1 MKDML
6 VGFFFRVG
14 NPICVFGIKCVKIA
28 TSAGEYFRKFCIFAN
43 MNFPNLA
50 VKARGKMKNAFM
62 AKKNNKKGFFSSVGI
77 AYRKVMLFLRNHNV
91 QFVSGLLFL
100 ALAIFLCSS
109 FISFFSV
116 GGNDQTV
123 LEAVAGSA
131 ADAAVDNTSGK
142 GGAVIAEFLINGGFG
157 WASVFLLPILF
168 LVAMRLMRLFTFK
181 LGRWVI
187 YSLFCLVWFSL
198 LFAFAFGNLLDT
210 SYVSP
215 GGAHGEYMKVFFI
228 DNIGVVGLVL
238 LLVVS
243 LLLFMIY
250 VTSNTIDWIRKLFAF
265 KRAEKETE
273 NVGEETGDDASV
285 EFEIE
290 QPAQPVLVTID
301 DNADVEV
308 AVADEELNDI
318 SVADIEDDETG
329 EEIQIDDDVLAAQF
343 DAMSKSLGQPAG
355 SDDAVLSMAVE
366 KADGDEDM
374 GGDMLR
380 PINPKDELSYYKPPT
395 IDLLDEYEQTVQ
407 SIDKEEQAANAN
419 KIVEVLKNFGIEIS
433 SIKATVGPT
442 ITLYEIT
449 PAPGVRISKIRNL
462 EDDIAMSLSALCIR
476 IVAPIPGKGTIGIE
490 VPNAH
495 KQIVPMASLLN
506 SRKYKET
513 DMALPLALGKTI
525 SNEVCMVDMAKMPHL
540 LVAGATGMGKSV
552 GLNAIITSLLFK
564 MHPAYLKFVMV
575 DPKMV
580 ELSLYGVLEK
590 HFLAK
595 LDGEDE
601 PIITDVSKVVRTLKS
616 LCVEMDNRYK
626 LLQMASVRSVKE
638 YNEKFLNKELL
649 PTKGHRFMPYIVVII
664 DEYGDLMM
672 TAGREVEQPIAR
684 IAQKARAVGIH
695 MIIATQRPTTNI
707 ITGTI
712 KANFPARMAFRVIS
726 VIDSRTILD
735 RSGANQLQGR
745 GDMLFLAGNDPVRV
759 QCALVETKE
768 VERVCAHI
776 AKQQGYQTAYILP
789 EPDESVDLG
798 GEGGAMRG
806 EISSDKLDPLFAE
819 AARAVVLAQ
828 HGSTS
833 LIQRKFNVG
842 FNRAGR
848 IMDQLCQTGIVGE
861 QEGSKPRQVLCSD
874 EADLEFRLKSL
885 L

>member
-1 MKDML
+1 MVFNFFVSSRLFHVRACRICAYVFFIDDVMAKKSVKINSKSKKGGL
-6 VGFFFRVG
+6 FSSLKEAFVNFVGFFR
-14 NPICVFGIKCVKIA
+14 NPNTQFVIG
-28 TSAGEYFRKFCIFAN
+28 
-43 MNFPNLA
+43 
-50 VKARGKMKNAFM
+50 
-62 AKKNNKKGFFSSVGI
+62 
-77 AYRKVMLFLRNHNV
+77 MLFAA
-91 QFVSGLLFL
+91 F
-100 ALAIFLCSS
+100 AIFLCSS
-109 FISFFSV
+109 FISFFSS
-116 GGNDQTV
+116 GGDDYTA
-123 LEAVAGSA
+123 LEAISRGAGEDVVAS
-131 ADAAVDNTSGK
+131 NTSGK
-142 GGAVIAEFLINGGFG
+142 GGAVVAYYLINRCFG
-157 WASVFLLPILF
+157 WASLLLLPMVA
-168 LVAMRLMRLFTFK
+168 LVALKLMRIGTFRLWRWLFM
-181 LGRWVI
+181 
-187 YSLFCLVWFSL
+187 LFYAMVWFSL
-198 LFAFAFGNLLDT
+198 LFSFVFGERLGI

-215 GGAHGEYMKVFFI
+215 GGAHGDFLNAYLTGYL
-228 DNIGVVGLVL
+228 GVVGVVL
-238 LLVVS
+238 LL
-243 LLLFMIY
+243 LLAMLLFMVY
-250 VTSNTIDWIRKLFAF
+250 VSRKTIPWLRSLLSYQGGIDA
-265 KRAEKETE
+265 ETE
-273 NVGEETGDDASV
+273 ERRVRNMVVTDDA
-285 EFEIE
+285 
-290 QPAQPVLVTID
+290 ID
-301 DNADVEV
+301 DEPDDEPDDADEYADEEDEGENADVEE
-308 AVADEELNDI
+308 DEEAEGVELEINVGDEVDEESETDI
-318 SVADIEDDETG
+318 PEAVDDEI
-329 EEIQIDDDVLAAQF
+329 EIDDDALAKEF
-343 DAMSKSLGQPAG
+343 DKVSQGIAAG
-355 SDDAVLSMAVE
+355 DGGISMEVKQVCGDD
-366 KADGDEDM
+366 DM

-395 IDLLDEYEQTVQ
+395 IDLLDEYEQSVQ
-407 SIDKEEQAANAN
+407 AIDKNEQSANAN

-449 PAPGVRISKIRNL
+449 PAPGVRIAKIRNL
-462 EDDIAMSLSALCIR
+462 EDDIAISLSALCIR

-490 VPNAH
+490 VPNKH

-525 SNEVCMVDMAKMPHL
+525 SNEVYMVDMAKMPHL

-552 GLNAIITSLLFK
+552 GLNAIITSLLYK

-595 LDGEDE
+595 LEGEDE
-601 PIITDVSKVVRTLKS
+601 PIITDVNKVVRTLKS

-626 LLQMASVRSVKE
+626 LLRMASVRSVKE

-768 VERVCAHI
+768 VERVCSHI

-789 EPDESVDLG
+789 EPDESTELG
-798 GEGGAMRG
+798 GDGGGGMRG
-806 EISSDKLDPLFAE
+806 DISSDKLDPLFVD

>member
-1 MKDML
+1 
-6 VGFFFRVG
+6 
-14 NPICVFGIKCVKIA
+14 
-28 TSAGEYFRKFCIFAN
+28 
-43 MNFPNLA
+43 
-50 VKARGKMKNAFM
+50 M

-77 AYRKVMLFLRNHNV
+77 ICRKVVLFFRNHNV
-91 QFVSGLLFL
+91 QFVAGLFFL
-100 ALAIFLCSS
+100 AMSVFLCSS

-123 LEAVAGSA
+123 LDAVTGSA
-131 ADAAVDNTSGK
+131 ADGNVENVSGK
-142 GGAVIAEFLINGGFG
+142 GGAVVARFLINGCFG
-157 WASVFLLPILF
+157 WAAVFVLPMLF
-168 LVAMRLMRLFTFK
+168 LVAMRLMRLFNFS
-181 LGRWVI
+181 LGKWVA
-187 YSLFCLVWFSL
+187 YSFFCMVWFSL
-198 LFAFAFGNLLDT
+198 LFAFVFGGMFDT
-210 SYVSP
+210 CYVSP
-215 GGAHGEYMKVFFI
+215 GGAHGEFMKLFFV

-243 LLLFMIY
+243 LLLFMIC
-250 VTSNTIDWIRKLFAF
+250 VSRRTIDWFRNLFVL
-265 KRAEKETE
+265 KRSEKDDSVVDESAGIDSGTE
-273 NVGEETGDDASV
+273 
-285 EFEIE
+285 E
-290 QPAQPVLVTID
+290 QGGVRPVVVTIND
-301 DNADVEV
+301 EAGVEV
-308 AVADEELNDI
+308 SIAGDEGM
-318 SVADIEDDETG
+318 ADDENG
-329 EEIQIDDDVLAAQF
+329 ELVLEKLGGEAGNMDSPADDDMLAERF
-343 DAMSKSLGQPAG
+343 DVMSQSLGQAV
-355 SDDAVLSMAVE
+355 STEDALLSMEVE
-366 KADGDEDM
+366 KAGGDDDM
-374 GGDMLR
+374 GGKMLR

-395 IDLLDEYEQTVQ
+395 IDLLDEYEQAVQ
-407 SIDKEEQAANAN
+407 SIDKDEQAANAN

-449 PAPGVRISKIRNL
+449 PAPGIRISKIRNL

-525 SNEVCMVDMAKMPHL
+525 SNEVYMVDMAKMPHL

-601 PIITDVSKVVRTLKS
+601 PIITDVNKVVRTLKS
-616 LCVEMDNRYK
+616 LCVEMDNRYR

-649 PTKGHRFMPYIVVII
+649 PTKGHRFMPYIVVVI

-776 AKQQGYQTAYILP
+776 ARQQGYQTAYILP
-789 EPDESVDLG
+789 EPDEAMDLG
-798 GEGGAMRG
+798 GEGGAPRG

-819 AARAVVLAQ
+819 AARTVVLAQ

>member
-1 MKDML
+1 
-6 VGFFFRVG
+6 
-14 NPICVFGIKCVKIA
+14 
-28 TSAGEYFRKFCIFAN
+28 
-43 MNFPNLA
+43 
-50 VKARGKMKNAFM
+50 M
-62 AKKNNKKGFFSSVGI
+62 AKKNNKKSFFFVLREN
-77 AYRKVMLFLRNHNV
+77 YRKAVVFLKNHNV
-91 QFVSGLLFL
+91 QFVIGILF
-100 ALAIFLCSS
+100 AAVAIFLCSS
-109 FISFFSV
+109 FISFFLT
-116 GGNDQTV
+116 GGNDQSAMEASASLTN
-123 LEAVAGSA
+123 EAVG
-131 ADAAVDNTSGK
+131 NTSGRS
-142 GGAVIAEFLINGGFG
+142 GAVVAEFLINRCFG
-157 WASVFLLPILF
+157 WASLLLLPLLA
-168 LVAMRLMRLFTFK
+168 LVALRLMRLFEFK
-181 LGRWVI
+181 LGRWTVYAFFSI
-187 YSLFCLVWFSL
+187 IWFSL
-198 LFAFAFGNLLDT
+198 LFSSLFGDVLAA

-215 GGAHGEYMKVFFI
+215 GGFHGDFLKMVLLDSVGI
-228 DNIGVVGLVL
+228 VGLVL
-238 LLVVS
+238 VLAVS
-243 LLLFMIY
+243 LLFFMIY
-250 VTSNTIDWIRKLFAF
+250 VSRNTISWLKKTLTFGSTSEEEAVRREQNAQINEEIDEENGDVDDE
-265 KRAEKETE
+265 EKPVELELDNGVVIEIPE
-273 NVGEETGDDASV
+273 NSV
-285 EFEIE
+285 ED
-290 QPAQPVLVTID
+290 D
-301 DNADVEV
+301 DNVIVVEEEPL
-308 AVADEELNDI
+308 VADEETVL
-318 SVADIEDDETG
+318 
-329 EEIQIDDDVLAAQF
+329 DDDDTAALF
-343 DAMSKSLGQPAG
+343 DQVSKNATSGA
-355 SDDAVLSMAVE
+355 DATEAADAVEAMEVE
-366 KADGDEDM
+366 EAAGDEDM
-374 GGDMLR
+374 GGKMFR

-395 IDLLDEYEQTVQ
+395 IDLLDEYEQTVH

-449 PAPGVRISKIRNL
+449 PAPGIRISKIRNL

-476 IVAPIPGKGTIGIE
+476 IVAPIPGKGAIGVE

-525 SNEVCMVDMAKMPHL
+525 SNEVYMVDMAKMPHL

-552 GLNAIITSLLFK
+552 GLNAIITSLLYK

-580 ELSLYGVLEK
+580 ELSLYSVLEK

-595 LDGEDE
+595 LEDE
-601 PIITDVSKVVRTLKS
+601 KEPVITDVSRVVRTLKS

-649 PTKGHRFMPYIVVII
+649 PTKGHRFMPYIVVVI

-672 TAGREVEQPIAR
+672 TAGREVELPIAR

-712 KANFPARMAFRVIS
+712 KANFPARMAFRVMS

-768 VERVCAHI
+768 VERICAHI

-789 EPDESVDLG
+789 EPDESVDMS
-798 GEGGAMRG
+798 GEGGGMHG
-806 EISSDKLDPLFAE
+806 DISSDRLDPLFAE
-819 AARAVVLAQ
+819 AARTVVLAQ
-828 HGSTS
+828 QGSTS

-861 QEGSKPRQVLCSD
+861 QVGSKPRQVLCSD

>member
-1 MKDML
+1 
-6 VGFFFRVG
+6 
-14 NPICVFGIKCVKIA
+14 
-28 TSAGEYFRKFCIFAN
+28 
-43 MNFPNLA
+43 
-50 VKARGKMKNAFM
+50 M
-62 AKKNNKKGFFSSVGI
+62 AKKKKNSNSKESQSVFSKIRNLCAVFKGYCLD
-77 AYRKVMLFLRNHNV
+77 YRV
-91 QFVSGLLFL
+91 QFVIGIIVALFS
-100 ALAIFLCSS
+100 IFLCTS
-109 FISFFSV
+109 FVSFFSN

-123 LEAVAGSA
+123 VEAVSESGAGVAVTA
-131 ADAAVDNTSGK
+131 ANSSGK
-142 GGAVIAEFLINGGFG
+142 GGAMLAEYLVNGCFG
-157 WASVFLLPILF
+157 WASVLLFPL
-168 LVAMRLMRLFTFK
+168 LVVVAVTLMRIAKIRL
-181 LGRWVI
+181 LRWSVLTAI
-187 YSLFCLVWFSL
+187 AIVWLSL
-198 LFAFAFGNLLDT
+198 LFSFVFGAGGDTAF
-210 SYVSP
+210 VSP
-215 GGAHGEYMKVFFI
+215 GGAHGNFLLGVIKEFVGPV
-228 DNIGVVGLVL
+228 GVVLVL
-238 LLVVS
+238 VLV
-243 LLLFMIY
+243 LFFFMLF
-250 VTSNTIDWIRKLFAF
+250 VT
-265 KRAEKETE
+265 KETIPWLQKKLTIKRGEGSGE
-273 NVGEETGDDASV
+273 NESERVDDAGDGLP
-285 EFEIE
+285 EIKE
-290 QPAQPVLVTID
+290 DEPEEYD
-301 DNADVEV
+301 
-308 AVADEELNDI
+308 DEEEND
-318 SVADIEDDETG
+318 DDDET
-329 EEIQIDDDVLAAQF
+329 DDDDDDFDEDEDDDEDTEADDECVDDDELARRF
-343 DAMSKSLGQPAG
+343 DEMNREIIGDAEEGAG
-355 SDDAVLSMAVE
+355 LQMEVE
-366 KADGDEDM
+366 KAEGDEDM
-374 GGDMLR
+374 GGKMVR
-380 PINPKDELSYYKPPT
+380 SINPKDELSFYKSPT
-395 IDLLDEYEQTVQ
+395 LDLLDEYEQTAQ
-407 SIDKEEQAANAN
+407 SIDRDEQAANAN
-419 KIVEVLKNFGIEIS
+419 KIVEVLKNFGIDIS

-490 VPNAH
+490 VPNAK
-495 KQIVPMASLLN
+495 KQIVPMMSLLN

-513 DMALPLALGKTI
+513 DMELPLALGKTI
-525 SNEVCMVDMAKMPHL
+525 SNEVYMVDMAKMPHL

-595 LDGEDE
+595 LEGENE
-601 PIITDVSKVVRTLKS
+601 PIITDVNRVVRTLKS

-626 LLQMASVRSVKE
+626 LLQLAAVRSVKE
-638 YNEKFLNKELL
+638 YNKKFLDKELL
-649 PTKGHRFMPYIVVII
+649 PTKGHRFMPYIVVVI

-726 VIDSRTILD
+726 AIDSRTILD

-768 VERVCAHI
+768 VERVCAYI
-776 AKQQGYQTAYILP
+776 AKQQGYTHAYILP
-789 EPDESVDLG
+789 EPDDAVDVTIDG
-798 GEGGAMRG
+798 GGARG

-861 QEGSKPRQVLCSD
+861 QEGSKPRQVLCAD
-874 EADLEFRLKSL
+874 ESDLEFRLKAL

>member
-1 MKDML
+1 MSKKTNQKNKT
-6 VGFFFRVG
+6 GFFTSVAGWVRRAADFFR
-14 NPICVFGIKCVKIA
+14 NP
-28 TSAGEYFRKFCIFAN
+28 
-43 MNFPNLA
+43 
-50 VKARGKMKNAFM
+50 
-62 AKKNNKKGFFSSVGI
+62 
-77 AYRKVMLFLRNHNV
+77 NV
-91 QFVSGLLFL
+91 QFVIGLLCAAF
-100 ALAIFLCSS
+100 AIFLCSS
-109 FISFFSV
+109 FVSFFST
-116 GGNDQTV
+116 GGSDQTV
-123 LEAVAGSA
+123 LEATAPVAG
-131 ADAAVDNTSGK
+131 DAVSVGAGGTATEEKVGNTSGLS
-142 GGAVIAEFLINGGFG
+142 GAVVANYLINGCFG
-157 WASVFLLPILF
+157 WASVLMLPLLVIYA
-168 LVAMRLMRLFTFK
+168 VRLMRMYRVKVLKWTYYTLFSMAW
-181 LGRWVI
+181 L
-187 YSLFCLVWFSL
+187 SL
-198 LFAFAFGNLLDT
+198 LFALIFGDGLGN
-210 SYVSP
+210 SFVSP
-215 GGAHGEYMKVFFI
+215 GGANGNFLRDFLDKS
-228 DNIGVVGLVL
+228 VGIVGTVL
-238 LLVVS
+238 LLLVS
-243 LLLFMIY
+243 LLVFMIT
-250 VTSNTIDWIRKLFAF
+250 VSRNTVVWLRNSLRFGAPDEEENARRKQNEAIN
-265 KRAEKETE
+265 EDDT
-273 NVGEETGDDASV
+273 EETVVEDEEPEELEDEVVPSVNEVDFELVSGDYEVSDEDETAGLVEVDIDDEEENFIGGEDVPFLADDVVAPAADDA
-285 EFEIE
+285 E
-290 QPAQPVLVTID
+290 
-301 DNADVEV
+301 
-308 AVADEELNDI
+308 
-318 SVADIEDDETG
+318 
-329 EEIQIDDDVLAAQF
+329 LAAKF
-343 DAMSKSLGQPAG
+343 DAMSKNIG
-355 SDDAVLSMAVE
+355 AVSTGDGALSMEVE
-366 KADGDEDM
+366 QAGGDEDM

-395 IDLLDEYEQTVQ
+395 LDLLDEYEQAAH
-407 SIDKEEQAANAN
+407 SIDKDEQAANAN
-419 KIVEVLKNFGIEIS
+419 KIVEVLKNFGIDIS

-525 SNEVCMVDMAKMPHL
+525 SNEVYMVDMAKMPHL

-552 GLNAIITSLLFK
+552 GLNAIITSLLYK

-595 LDGEDE
+595 LEGEDE
-601 PIITDVSKVVRTLKS
+601 PIITDVHKVVRTLKS

-626 LLQMASVRSVKE
+626 LLQLASVRSVKE

-776 AKQQGYQTAYILP
+776 AKQQGYQRAYILP
-789 EPDESVDLG
+789 EPDEG
-798 GEGGAMRG
+798 GDYSAEGTSRG
-806 EISSDKLDPLFAE
+806 DISSDKLDPLFAD
-819 AARAVVLAQ
+819 AARLVVQAQ
-828 HGSTS
+828 SGSTS
-833 LIQRKFNVG
+833 LIQRTLEIG

-848 IMDQLCQTGIVGE
+848 IMDQLCKTGIVGE
-861 QEGSKPRQVLCSD
+861 QVGSKPRQVLCAD

>member
-1 MKDML
+1 
-6 VGFFFRVG
+6 
-14 NPICVFGIKCVKIA
+14 
-28 TSAGEYFRKFCIFAN
+28 
-43 MNFPNLA
+43 
-50 VKARGKMKNAFM
+50 M
-62 AKKNNKKGFFSSVGI
+62 AKTEKKSKRKKGAPSKIKTFIQSVRAFF
-77 AYRKVMLFLRNHNV
+77 ADRRV
-91 QFVSGLLFL
+91 QFVFG
-100 ALAIFLCSS
+100 ALIVAFAVFFCFSYV
-109 FISFFSV
+109 SFFSA
-116 GGNDQTV
+116 GGSDHDI
-123 LEAVAGSA
+123 LETYVAEGRDAKA
-131 ADAAVDNTSGK
+131 ANSGGI
-142 GGAVIAEFLINGGFG
+142 GGAVIAEYLVNECFG
-157 WASVFLLPILF
+157 WASILLFPL
-168 LVAMRLMRLFTFK
+168 LVVWAIRLMNLYEIRLMRWTLM
-181 LGRWVI
+181 LLVPM
-187 YSLFCLVWFSL
+187 VWFSI
-198 LFAFAFGNLLDT
+198 FFSFVIGEGFDSWYA
-210 SYVSP
+210 SP
-215 GGAHGEYMKVFFI
+215 GGAHGNLITGFI
-228 DNIGVVGLVL
+228 GQMVGNVGVII
-238 LLVVS
+238 LLVVM
-243 LLLFMIY
+243 LLFYMIY
-250 VTSNTIDWIRKLFAF
+250 VTKNTIPWLQDKLTITLP
-265 KRAEKETE
+265 KK
-273 NVGEETGDDASV
+273 NDA
-285 EFEIE
+285 
-290 QPAQPVLVTID
+290 D
-301 DNADVEV
+301 K
-308 AVADEELNDI
+308 ADEEED
-318 SVADIEDDETG
+318 VDDEEEDVDDEEEEDEDEADDEDDIDEDYDD
-329 EEIQIDDDVLAAQF
+329 EEGDEEEQDDEENEILIEIDGTDEEDDDDDEVARRF
-343 DAMSKSLGQPAG
+343 DEMSKKTTEPVDAG
-355 SDDAVLSMAVE
+355 DEELEMEVE
-366 KADGDEDM
+366 KAEGDEDT

-395 IDLLDEYEQTVQ
+395 IDLLDEYEQAAH
-407 SIDKEEQAANAN
+407 SIDRNEQAANAN
-419 KIVEVLKNFGIEIS
+419 KIVEVLKNFGIDIS

-525 SNEVCMVDMAKMPHL
+525 SNEVYMVDMAKMPHL

-552 GLNAIITSLLFK
+552 GLNAIITSLLYK

-595 LDGEDE
+595 LEGEDE
-601 PIITDVSKVVRTLKS
+601 PIITDVNKVVRTLKS

-649 PTKGHRFMPYIVVII
+649 PTRGHRFMPYIVVVI

-726 VIDSRTILD
+726 AIDSRTILD

-776 AKQQGYQTAYILP
+776 AKQQGYQQAYILP
-789 EPDESVDLG
+789 EPDEAADFG
-798 GEGGAMRG
+798 GEGSGMRG
-806 EISSDKLDPLFAE
+806 EITSDKLDPLFAE

-861 QEGSKPRQVLCSD
+861 QEGSKPRQVLCTD

>member
-1 MKDML
+1 
-6 VGFFFRVG
+6 
-14 NPICVFGIKCVKIA
+14 
-28 TSAGEYFRKFCIFAN
+28 
-43 MNFPNLA
+43 
-50 VKARGKMKNAFM
+50 M
-62 AKKNNKKGFFSSVGI
+62 AKKKHRKERFLKLKMLVRRVKGFVVNPS
-77 AYRKVMLFLRNHNV
+77 V
-91 QFVSGLLFL
+91 QFVAGLLCVAFV
-100 ALAIFLCSS
+100 IFLTSS
-109 FISFFSV
+109 FLSFFSA
-116 GGNDQTV
+116 GADDQSV
-123 LEAVAGSA
+123 VEAVASG
-131 ADAAVDNTSGK
+131 DAAGNTSGK
-142 GGAVIAEFLINGGFG
+142 GGAVIADYFINRCFG
-157 WASVFLLPILF
+157 WASILILPLLLLF
-168 LVAMRLMRLFTFK
+168 SFRLMNLRKVRLTHWTIVTLFFVVWCSV
-181 LGRWVI
+181 LFD
-187 YSLFCLVWFSL
+187 SLFGAR
-198 LFAFAFGNLLDT
+198 FADSFM
-210 SYVSP
+210 SP
-215 GGAHGEYMKVFFI
+215 GGRNGELIKDFLYDML
-228 DNIGVVGLVL
+228 GVVGVAIVL
-238 LLVVS
+238 LFS

-250 VTSNTIDWIRKLFAF
+250 LSRNTITWLQSMLGFVSKKSVPDGEYAGVDDDEEEYAPVAEVVLADD
-265 KRAEKETE
+265 EKEE
-273 NVGEETGDDASV
+273 C
-285 EFEIE
+285 
-290 QPAQPVLVTID
+290 
-301 DNADVEV
+301 
-308 AVADEELNDI
+308 
-318 SVADIEDDETG
+318 EDDETDTEPEMEIDIDAADD
-329 EEIQIDDDVLAAQF
+329 EEDEECEDDAAVVVVEDVPVTENEVDADMELAEQF
-343 DAMSKSLGQPAG
+343 DRISHGLGDEDETAAETVPAG
-355 SDDAVLSMAVE
+355 EDGIQMEVE
-366 KADGDEDM
+366 AADGDDDM
-374 GGDMLR
+374 GGKMLR

-395 IDLLDEYEQTVQ
+395 LDLLDEYEQGVH
-407 SIDKEEQAANAN
+407 SIDREEQAENAN
-419 KIVEVLKNFGIEIS
+419 NIVKALKNFGIEIS

-490 VPNAH
+490 VPNTH
-495 KQIVPMASLLN
+495 KQIVPMVSLLN

-525 SNEVCMVDMAKMPHL
+525 SNEVYMVDMAKMPHL

-552 GLNAIITSLLFK
+552 GLNAIITSLLYK

-580 ELSLYGVLEK
+580 ELSLYSVLEK

-595 LDGEDE
+595 LEGEDE
-601 PIITDVSKVVRTLKS
+601 PIITDVNKVVRTLKS

-638 YNEKFLNKELL
+638 YNEKYLNKELL

-726 VIDSRTILD
+726 TIDSRTILD

-776 AKQQGYQTAYILP
+776 AKQQGYQSAYILP
-789 EPDESVDLG
+789 EPDEVADFGDG
-798 GEGGAMRG
+798 GGGGSARG
-806 EISSDKLDPLFAE
+806 DISPDKLDPLFAD
-819 AARAVVLAQ
+819 AARVVVLAQ

-833 LIQRKFNVG
+833 LIQRKLEIG

-848 IMDQLCQTGIVGE
+848 IMDQLCRMGIVGE
-861 QEGSKPRQVLCSD
+861 QEGSKPRQVLCAD
-874 EADLEFRLKSL
+874 ESDLEFRLKSMM
-885 L
+885 

>member
-1 MKDML
+1 
-6 VGFFFRVG
+6 
-14 NPICVFGIKCVKIA
+14 
-28 TSAGEYFRKFCIFAN
+28 
-43 MNFPNLA
+43 
-50 VKARGKMKNAFM
+50 M
-62 AKKNNKKGFFSSVGI
+62 AKKSNKKGFFSTLGE
-77 AYRKVMLFLRNHNV
+77 YRQRVAGFFRDHNA
-91 QFVSGLLFL
+91 QFVFGLFFI
-100 ALAIFLCSS
+100 AVAIYLCSS
-109 FISFFSV
+109 FVSFFST
-116 GGNDQTV
+116 GGSDQTV
-123 LEAVAGSA
+123 LEGVVEVGES
-131 ADAAVDNTSGK
+131 VGNTSGRS
-142 GGAVIAEFLINGGFG
+142 GAAVAEFLMNGCFG
-157 WASVFLLPILF
+157 WASLLLLPLLF
-168 LVAMRLMRLFTFK
+168 LVGLRLMRLFEFR
-181 LGRWVI
+181 LGRWTVYAFFSMI
-187 YSLFCLVWFSL
+187 WLSL
-198 LFAFAFGNLLDT
+198 LFSSLLGDALAE

-215 GGAHGEYMKVFFI
+215 GGQHGDFLKAVLL
-228 DNIGVVGLVL
+228 DSVGVVGLVL
-238 LLVVS
+238 ILALS

-250 VTSNTIDWIRKLFAF
+250 VSRNTILWLKELLTPGAPTEEEALRRKSNA
-265 KRAEKETE
+265 AVYEGGVEE
-273 NVGEETGDDASV
+273 NVSESCEVATESGITVEIAENEVDGDDDYD
-285 EFEIE
+285 EFAE
-290 QPAQPVLVTID
+290 
-301 DNADVEV
+301 
-308 AVADEELNDI
+308 DEEPETVEIDI
-318 SVADIEDDETG
+318 DEVEADGTEKVPAADADDL
-329 EEIQIDDDVLAAQF
+329 LAAQF
-343 DAMSKSLGQPAG
+343 DKVAQSIGQNAETV
-355 SDDAVLSMAVE
+355 DAVETMEVEEAV
-366 KADGDEDM
+366 GDEDM
-374 GGDMLR
+374 GGKMLR

-395 IDLLDEYEQTVQ
+395 IDLLDEYEQGVH

-449 PAPGVRISKIRNL
+449 PAPGIRISKIRNL

-476 IVAPIPGKGTIGIE
+476 IVAPIPGKGAIGVE
-490 VPNAH
+490 VPNTH

-525 SNEVCMVDMAKMPHL
+525 SNEVYMVDMAKMPHL

-552 GLNAIITSLLFK
+552 GLNAIITSLLYK

-580 ELSLYGVLEK
+580 ELSLYSVLEK

-595 LDGEDE
+595 LEDE
-601 PIITDVSKVVRTLKS
+601 KEPVITDVSRVVRTLKS

-638 YNEKFLNKELL
+638 YNDKYLNKELL
-649 PTKGHRFMPYIVVII
+649 PTKGHRFMPYIVVVI

-672 TAGREVEQPIAR
+672 TAGREVELPIAR

-712 KANFPARMAFRVIS
+712 KANFPARMAFRVMS

-789 EPDESVDLG
+789 EPDETTDMSGD
-798 GEGGAMRG
+798 GGAVRG
-806 EISSDKLDPLFAE
+806 DISSDKLDPLFAE

-861 QEGSKPRQVLCSD
+861 QEGSKPRQVLCAD

>member
-1 MKDML
+1 
-6 VGFFFRVG
+6 
-14 NPICVFGIKCVKIA
+14 
-28 TSAGEYFRKFCIFAN
+28 
-43 MNFPNLA
+43 
-50 VKARGKMKNAFM
+50 M
-62 AKKNNKKGFFSSVGI
+62 AKKNNKKGVFSSVRDW
-77 AYRKVMLFLRNHNV
+77 YRKAVLFFRNHNV
-91 QFVSGLLFL
+91 QFVLGLIF
-100 ALAIFLCSS
+100 AAFAIFLCSS
-109 FISFFSV
+109 FISFFST
-116 GGNDQTV
+116 GGADQSA
-123 LEAVAGSA
+123 LEVIAGSEI
-131 ADAAVDNTSGK
+131 DKPVSNTSGK
-142 GGAVIAEFLINGGFG
+142 GGAVVARFLINDCFG
-157 WASVFLLPILF
+157 WASLLF
-168 LVAMRLMRLFTFK
+168 LPLLSLVAIRLMRLFSFR
-181 LGRWVI
+181 LGRWVV
-187 YSLFCLVWFSL
+187 YLFFCIVWFSL
-198 LFAFAFGNLLDT
+198 LFALLFGDILEE

-215 GGAHGEYMKVFFI
+215 GGAHGEYMKALFVEH
-228 DNIGVVGLVL
+228 IGIVGLVL

-243 LLLFMIY
+243 LILFMIY
-250 VTSNTIDWIRKLFAF
+250 ISRDTITWMRNLFALNALR
-265 KRAEKETE
+265 KEKKTETAEDAVVEIADGYESAEDEPATPLP
-273 NVGEETGDDASV
+273 VVVTVGDDT
-285 EFEIE
+285 E
-290 QPAQPVLVTID
+290 L
-301 DNADVEV
+301 EV
-308 AVADEELNDI
+308 AVCDNDDKD
-318 SVADIEDDETG
+318 SYEASG
-329 EEIQIDDDVLAAQF
+329 NDDDLAMQF
-343 DAMSKSLGQPAG
+343 DAMARSIGQAAN
-355 SDDAVLSMAVE
+355 SEDALLAMEVE
-366 KADGDEDM
+366 QAEGDEDM
-374 GGDMLR
+374 GGKMFR

-395 IDLLDEYEQTVQ
+395 IDLLDEYEQSVQ
-407 SIDKEEQAANAN
+407 SIDKDEQAANAN

-449 PAPGVRISKIRNL
+449 PAPGVRIAKIRNL
-462 EDDIAMSLSALCIR
+462 EDDIAMSLAALCIR
-476 IVAPIPGKGTIGIE
+476 IVAPIPGKGTIGVE

-513 DMALPLALGKTI
+513 DMELPLALGKTI
-525 SNEVCMVDMAKMPHL
+525 SNEVYMVDMAKMPHL

-595 LDGEDE
+595 LDGENE
-601 PIITDVSKVVRTLKS
+601 PIITDVNKVVRTLKS

-638 YNEKFLNKELL
+638 YNAKFLNKELL

-776 AKQQGYQTAYILP
+776 AKQQGYQNAYILP
-789 EPDESVDLG
+789 EPDEAVDLG
-798 GEGGAMRG
+798 GESGAVRG
-806 EISSDKLDPLFAE
+806 EITSDKLDPLFAE
-819 AARAVVLAQ
+819 AARTVVLAQ

-848 IMDQLCQTGIVGE
+848 IMDQLCHTGIVGE
-861 QEGSKPRQVLCSD
+861 QEGSKPRQVLCAD

>member
-1 MKDML
+1 
-6 VGFFFRVG
+6 
-14 NPICVFGIKCVKIA
+14 
-28 TSAGEYFRKFCIFAN
+28 
-43 MNFPNLA
+43 
-50 VKARGKMKNAFM
+50 M
-62 AKKNNKKGFFSSVGI
+62 AKKKENKGFF
-77 AYRKVMLFLRNHNV
+77 YKMKLMKVRVKYFLSHQTVRFALGAV
-91 QFVSGLLFL
+91 CL
-100 ALAIFLCSS
+100 AFTIFLGFSL
-109 FISFFSV
+109 ISFLWS
-116 GGNDQTV
+116 GGGDQTIV
-123 LEAVAGSA
+123 ESVATGETA
-131 ADAAVDNTSGK
+131 GNASGK
-142 GGAVIAEFLINGGFG
+142 GGAVVADYLVNGCFG
-157 WASVFLLPILF
+157 WASLIALPFLALLSCSLMDLRFVQGVRKVRWGVITLFLLVWCSVLF
-168 LVAMRLMRLFTFK
+168 DFL
-181 LGRWVI
+181 
-187 YSLFCLVWFSL
+187 
-198 LFAFAFGNLLDT
+198 FGNSFQDSFML
-210 SYVSP
+210 P
-215 GGAHGEYMKVFFI
+215 GGRNGEVMKDFVC
-228 DNIGVVGLVL
+228 DMLGVVGLVL
-238 LLVVS
+238 VLLLS
-243 LLLFMIY
+243 ALLFMIY
-250 VTSNTIDWIRKLFAF
+250 VSRKTVPFLLGLFNF
-265 KRAEKETE
+265 SRKNSAESVDEEEDEETDE
-273 NVGEETGDDASV
+273 GEEEDEEGKEDNDGGSDEGNAL
-285 EFEIE
+285 EIE
-290 QPAQPVLVTID
+290 VVTTP
-301 DNADVEV
+301 EP
-308 AVADEELNDI
+308 
-318 SVADIEDDETG
+318 IEDDVVVVETDDDEVDEDLELARRFDAMGGAVAPEEHSHGETVETG
-329 EEIQIDDDVLAAQF
+329 EEGLE
-343 DAMSKSLGQPAG
+343 ME
-355 SDDAVLSMAVE
+355 VE
-366 KADGDEDM
+366 AADGDDDM
-374 GGDMLR
+374 GGKMLR

-395 IDLLDEYEQTVQ
+395 LDLLDEYEQGVH
-407 SIDKEEQAANAN
+407 SIDKDEQAENAN
-419 KIVEVLKNFGIEIS
+419 RIVQALRNFGIEIS

-495 KQIVPMASLLN
+495 KQIVPMMSLLN

-525 SNEVCMVDMAKMPHL
+525 SNEVYMVDMAKMPHL

-552 GLNAIITSLLFK
+552 GLNAIITSLLYK

-580 ELSLYGVLEK
+580 ELSLYSVLEK

-595 LDGEDE
+595 LEGEDE
-601 PIITDVSKVVRTLKS
+601 PIITDVNKVVRTLKS

-626 LLQMASVRSVKE
+626 LLQLASVRSVKE
-638 YNEKFLNKELL
+638 YNEKYLNKELL

-726 VIDSRTILD
+726 TIDSRTILD

-776 AKQQGYQTAYILP
+776 AKQQGYQSAYILP
-789 EPDESVDLG
+789 EPDEVVDYGDG
-798 GEGGAMRG
+798 GGGGSARG
-806 EISSDKLDPLFAE
+806 DISPDKLDPLFAD
-819 AARAVVLAQ
+819 AARVVVLAQ

-833 LIQRKFNVG
+833 LIQRKLEIG

-848 IMDQLCQTGIVGE
+848 IMDQLCRMGIVGE
-861 QEGSKPRQVLCSD
+861 QEGSKPRQVLCAD
-874 EADLEFRLKSL
+874 EADLEFRLKSML
-885 L
+885 

>member
-1 MKDML
+1 MAKDKERDKEKGKL
-6 VGFFFRVG
+6 
-14 NPICVFGIKCVKIA
+14 GIW
-28 TSAGEYFRKFCIFAN
+28 
-43 MNFPNLA
+43 
-50 VKARGKMKNAFM
+50 GKMKAFVQRT
-62 AKKNNKKGFFSSVGI
+62 KIFFE
-77 AYRKVMLFLRNHNV
+77 NQNV
-91 QFVSGLLFL
+91 QFVLGMICIAFAIYL
-100 ALAIFLCSS
+100 ASS
-109 FISFFSV
+109 FLSFFST
-116 GGNDQTV
+116 GGSDQSV
-123 LEAVAGSA
+123 VEEVAA
-131 ADAAVDNTSGK
+131 AAGDAAGNTSGK
-142 GGAVIAEFLINGGFG
+142 GGAVVAHYFINRCFG
-157 WASVFLLPILF
+157 WASVLLLPL
-168 LVAMRLMRLFTFK
+168 LVVVSLYLMGKRK
-181 LGRWVI
+181 LRVGRWVVMTVF
-187 YSLFCLVWFSL
+187 LLVWCSIF
-198 LFAFAFGNLLDT
+198 FDFAFGNVMAD
-210 SYVSP
+210 SFMSP
-215 GGAHGEYMKVFFI
+215 GGRNGEVMKGFLYDVL
-228 DNIGVVGLVL
+228 GVVGLVL
-238 LLVVS
+238 LLLLS
-243 LLLFMIY
+243 MLLFVVWLAPKVIG
-250 VTSNTIDWIRKLFAF
+250 RLQELFGFIPKDEEEELKDAEDAQDEVDVVPAEDEVLVDEPGEN
-265 KRAEKETE
+265 RAEE
-273 NVGEETGDDASV
+273 
-285 EFEIE
+285 
-290 QPAQPVLVTID
+290 
-301 DNADVEV
+301 AD
-308 AVADEELNDI
+308 
-318 SVADIEDDETG
+318 
-329 EEIQIDDDVLAAQF
+329 DDDVTVVIEDLPISEDEEVQEESEDADLELAKRF
-343 DAMSKSLGQPAG
+343 DEIAGGQTT
-355 SDDAVLSMAVE
+355 
-366 KADGDEDM
+366 DGDGEVVDDELEMEVEEAEGDDDM
-374 GGDMLR
+374 GGKMLR

-395 IDLLDEYEQTVQ
+395 LDLLDEYEQGVH
-407 SIDKEEQAANAN
+407 SIDKDEQAENAN
-419 KIVEVLKNFGIEIS
+419 NIVKALRNFGIEIS

-490 VPNAH
+490 VPNTH
-495 KQIVPMASLLN
+495 KQIVPMVSLLN

-525 SNEVCMVDMAKMPHL
+525 SNEVYMVDMAKMPHL

-552 GLNAIITSLLFK
+552 GLNAIITSLLYK

-580 ELSLYGVLEK
+580 ELSLYSVLEK

-595 LDGEDE
+595 LEGEDE
-601 PIITDVSKVVRTLKS
+601 PIITDVNKVVRTLKS

-638 YNEKFLNKELL
+638 YNEKYLNKELL

-726 VIDSRTILD
+726 TIDSRTILD

-776 AKQQGYQTAYILP
+776 AKQQGYPSPYILP
-789 EPDESVDLG
+789 EPDEAADFGDG
-798 GEGGAMRG
+798 GGGGAARG
-806 EISSDKLDPLFAE
+806 DISPDKLDPLFAD
-819 AARAVVLAQ
+819 AARVVVLAQ

-833 LIQRKFNVG
+833 LIQRKLEIG

-848 IMDQLCQTGIVGE
+848 IMDQLCRMGIVGE
-861 QEGSKPRQVLCSD
+861 QEGSKPRQVLCAD
-874 EADLEFRLKSL
+874 EADLEFRLKSMM
-885 L
+885 

>member
-1 MKDML
+1 
-6 VGFFFRVG
+6 
-14 NPICVFGIKCVKIA
+14 
-28 TSAGEYFRKFCIFAN
+28 
-43 MNFPNLA
+43 
-50 VKARGKMKNAFM
+50 M
-62 AKKNNKKGFFSSVGI
+62 AKKNNKKGPFSSIVDACRRCIIFFRG
-77 AYRKVMLFLRNHNV
+77 HNV
-91 QFVSGLLFL
+91 QFVIGLIF
-100 ALAIFLCSS
+100 AAFAIYLLSS
-109 FISFFSV
+109 FISFFTT
-116 GGNDQTV
+116 GGADQSV

-131 ADAAVDNTSGK
+131 ADGSVDNTSGK
-142 GGAVIAEFLINGGFG
+142 GGAVVAEFLINDCFG
-157 WASVFLLPILF
+157 WASLFMLPMVA
-168 LVAMRLMRLFTFK
+168 LVAMRLMRLFSLK
-181 LGRWVI
+181 LGRWLV
-187 YSLFCLVWFSL
+187 YSFFCMVWSSL
-198 LFAFAFGNLLDT
+198 LFAFVFGDILDT
-210 SYVSP
+210 SFVSP
-215 GGAHGEYMKVFFI
+215 GGAHGDFLKIFLI
-228 DNIGVVGLVL
+228 DNIGIVGLIL

-250 VTSNTIDWIRKLFAF
+250 VSRNTIEWLRGIMTFSRSRKSDAD
-265 KRAEKETE
+265 ADAADDVVAGQSEEE
-273 NVGEETGDDASV
+273 NVAV
-285 EFEIE
+285 
-290 QPAQPVLVTID
+290 PQPVVVTIGGD
-301 DNADVEV
+301 EAPVE
-308 AVADEELNDI
+308 I
-318 SVADIEDDETG
+318 SVADDEPLDEGESVAVDFDEDDYSEINN
-329 EEIQIDDDVLAAQF
+329 EEPIDDDALAQQF
-343 DAMSKSLGQPAG
+343 DKMAATIAHSADV
-355 SDDAVLSMAVE
+355 DDPVLSMEVE
-366 KADGDEDM
+366 QVEGDDDM
-374 GGDMLR
+374 GGKMLR

-407 SIDKEEQAANAN
+407 SIDKDEQAANAN

-525 SNEVCMVDMAKMPHL
+525 SNEVYMVDMAKMPHL

-552 GLNAIITSLLFK
+552 GLNAIITSLLYK

-789 EPDESVDLG
+789 EPDESVDMS
-798 GEGGAMRG
+798 GEGGAPRG

-819 AARAVVLAQ
+819 AARTVVLAQ

>member
-1 MKDML
+1 
-6 VGFFFRVG
+6 
-14 NPICVFGIKCVKIA
+14 
-28 TSAGEYFRKFCIFAN
+28 
-43 MNFPNLA
+43 
-50 VKARGKMKNAFM
+50 M
-62 AKKNNKKGFFSSVGI
+62 AKNVKNKNNTVKNERFVGLKNFWAKIGRFMSDSRVQFAFGALLLAFAVFFCFSYVSFFSSGGDDQNLLETLASDSAARASNSTGVGGAI
-77 AYRKVMLFLRNHNV
+77 LAEYLVNGCFGLA
-91 QFVSGLLFL
+91 SILLFPL
-100 ALAIFLCSS
+100 LIMWAVSLLHICDINYKRWTILLS
-109 FISFFSV
+109 FPV
-116 GGNDQTV
+116 
-123 LEAVAGSA
+123 
-131 ADAAVDNTSGK
+131 
-142 GGAVIAEFLINGGFG
+142 
-157 WASVFLLPILF
+157 
-168 LVAMRLMRLFTFK
+168 
-181 LGRWVI
+181 
-187 YSLFCLVWFSL
+187 VWFSV
-198 LFAFAFGNLLDT
+198 LFSLIFGEGFD
-210 SYVSP
+210 SWHVSP
-215 GGAHGEYMKVFFI
+215 GGAHGYAVTSFI
-228 DNIGVVGLVL
+228 GQFIGSVGVVL
-238 LLVVS
+238 LLIVT
-243 LLLFMIY
+243 LLFYMIY
-250 VTSNTIDWIRKLFAF
+250 VTRNTIPWLQDKLEIKLKKKDDEPDEVPMAEEDASFVEEDDVDVADDSVDEDEAEIRIELDV
-265 KRAEKETE
+265 
-273 NVGEETGDDASV
+273 NGSTGDD
-285 EFEIE
+285 
-290 QPAQPVLVTID
+290 
-301 DNADVEV
+301 
-308 AVADEELNDI
+308 
-318 SVADIEDDETG
+318 EDDEDDEPDDEVG
-329 EEIQIDDDVLAAQF
+329 VEDDDDVARKFDELNGRVAAVV
-343 DAMSKSLGQPAG
+343 A
-355 SDDAVLSMAVE
+355 DDEGLSMEVE
-366 KADGDEDM
+366 AADGDDDM
-374 GGDMLR
+374 GGNMHR

-395 IDLLDEYEQTVQ
+395 LDLLDEYEQTTQ
-407 SIDKEEQAANAN
+407 AIDRNEQTANAN

-490 VPNAH
+490 VPNAN

-525 SNEVCMVDMAKMPHL
+525 SNEVYMVDMAKMPHL

-552 GLNAIITSLLFK
+552 GLNAIITSLLYK

-595 LDGEDE
+595 LEGEDE
-601 PIITDVSKVVRTLKS
+601 PIITDVNKVVRTLKS

-626 LLQMASVRSVKE
+626 LLQLASVRSVKE

-712 KANFPARMAFRVIS
+712 KANFPARMSFRVIS
-726 VIDSRTILD
+726 AIDSRTILD

-776 AKQQGYQTAYILP
+776 AKQQGYQQAYILP
-789 EPDESVDLG
+789 EPDEAADFG
-798 GEGGAMRG
+798 GEGGGMRG

-861 QEGSKPRQVLCSD
+861 QEGSKPRQVLCAD

>member
-1 MKDML
+1 
-6 VGFFFRVG
+6 
-14 NPICVFGIKCVKIA
+14 
-28 TSAGEYFRKFCIFAN
+28 
-43 MNFPNLA
+43 
-50 VKARGKMKNAFM
+50 M
-62 AKKNNKKGFFSSVGI
+62 AKKKENKGFLYKLRLIRV
-77 AYRKVMLFLRNHNV
+77 KVKYFLSHQTVRFALGAV
-91 QFVSGLLFL
+91 CL
-100 ALAIFLCSS
+100 AFTIFLGFSL
-109 FISFFSV
+109 ISFLWS
-116 GGNDQTV
+116 GGGDQTIV
-123 LEAVAGSA
+123 ESVATGEAAGNA
-131 ADAAVDNTSGK
+131 SGK
-142 GGAVIAEFLINGGFG
+142 GGAVVADYLVNGCFG
-157 WASVFLLPILF
+157 WASLIALPFLALLSCSLMDLRFVQGVRKVRWGMITLFLLVWCSVLF
-168 LVAMRLMRLFTFK
+168 DFL
-181 LGRWVI
+181 
-187 YSLFCLVWFSL
+187 
-198 LFAFAFGNLLDT
+198 FGNSFQDSFML
-210 SYVSP
+210 P
-215 GGAHGEYMKVFFI
+215 GGRNGEVVKDFVCDML
-228 DNIGVVGLVL
+228 GVVGLVL
-238 LLVVS
+238 VLLLS
-243 LLLFMIY
+243 ALLFMIY
-250 VTSNTIDWIRKLFAF
+250 VSRKTVPFLQGLFNFSRKNSGEA
-265 KRAEKETE
+265 ADDEDDDEDNEEVDEDDENEK
-273 NVGEETGDDASV
+273 DDDGGS
-285 EFEIE
+285 
-290 QPAQPVLVTID
+290 
-301 DNADVEV
+301 
-308 AVADEELNDI
+308 DEENTLDI
-318 SVADIEDDETG
+318 EVVTTPEVIEDDVVVVETDDDEVDEDLELARRFDAMGGAVVPDEHSHGETVETG
-329 EEIQIDDDVLAAQF
+329 EEGLE
-343 DAMSKSLGQPAG
+343 ME
-355 SDDAVLSMAVE
+355 VE
-366 KADGDEDM
+366 AADGDDDM
-374 GGDMLR
+374 GGKMLR

-395 IDLLDEYEQTVQ
+395 LDLLDEYEQGVH
-407 SIDKEEQAANAN
+407 SIDKDEQAENAN
-419 KIVEVLKNFGIEIS
+419 RIVQALRNFGIEIS

-495 KQIVPMASLLN
+495 KQIVPMMSLLN

-525 SNEVCMVDMAKMPHL
+525 SNEVYMVDMAKMPHL

-552 GLNAIITSLLFK
+552 GLNAIITSLLYK

-580 ELSLYGVLEK
+580 ELSLYSVLEK

-595 LDGEDE
+595 LEGEDE
-601 PIITDVSKVVRTLKS
+601 PIITDVNKVVRTLKS

-626 LLQMASVRSVKE
+626 LLQLASVRSVKE
-638 YNEKFLNKELL
+638 YNEKYLNKELL

-726 VIDSRTILD
+726 TIDSRTILD

-776 AKQQGYQTAYILP
+776 ARQQGYQSAYILP
-789 EPDESVDLG
+789 EPDEVVDFGDG
-798 GEGGAMRG
+798 GGGGSARG
-806 EISSDKLDPLFAE
+806 DISPDKLDPLFAD
-819 AARAVVLAQ
+819 AARVVVLAQ

-833 LIQRKFNVG
+833 LIQRKLEIG

-848 IMDQLCQTGIVGE
+848 IMDQLCRMGIVGE
-861 QEGSKPRQVLCSD
+861 QEGSKPRQVLCAD
-874 EADLEFRLKSL
+874 EADLEFRLKSML
-885 L
+885 

>member
-1 MKDML
+1 
-6 VGFFFRVG
+6 
-14 NPICVFGIKCVKIA
+14 
-28 TSAGEYFRKFCIFAN
+28 
-43 MNFPNLA
+43 
-50 VKARGKMKNAFM
+50 M
-62 AKKNNKKGFFSSVGI
+62 AKKNNKKGVFSSI
-77 AYRKVMLFLRNHNV
+77 RDSYRKVVIFFKNHNV
-91 QFVSGLLFL
+91 QFVFGLLF
-100 ALAIFLCSS
+100 AAFAVFLLSS
-109 FISFFSV
+109 FISFFSKGASDHSV
-116 GGNDQTV
+116 I
-123 LEAVAGSA
+123 EMAS
-131 ADAAVDNTSGK
+131 AVDASVVNTSGK
-142 GGAVIAEFLINGGFG
+142 SGAVVAKYLINDCFG
-157 WASVFLLPILF
+157 WASLVFLPLVV
-168 LVAMRLMRLFTFK
+168 LVAIRMMRLANFK
-181 LGRWVI
+181 LGRWVVYGFFTI
-187 YSLFCLVWFSL
+187 VWSSL
-198 LFAFAFGNLLDT
+198 LFSFVFGDLLEQN
-210 SYVSP
+210 YVSP
-215 GGAHGEYMKVFFI
+215 GGAHGDFLKALFI
-228 DNIGVVGLVL
+228 ENIGVVGLIL

-250 VTSNTIDWIRKLFAF
+250 ISRETITWMRNMFTFKSLRKEMESGEAECENQESVSVEIVETDEENLPLDKPAVPLPVVVTIGD
-265 KRAEKETE
+265 ETDVE
-273 NVGEETGDDASV
+273 IEACGEEDTAEFEDEVIADDDA
-285 EFEIE
+285 
-290 QPAQPVLVTID
+290 
-301 DNADVEV
+301 
-308 AVADEELNDI
+308 
-318 SVADIEDDETG
+318 
-329 EEIQIDDDVLAAQF
+329 LAKQF
-343 DAMSKSLGQPAG
+343 DAMSASIGVSENVVS
-355 SDDAVLSMAVE
+355 SDDAVLAMEVE
-366 KADGDEDM
+366 KADGDDDM
-374 GGDMLR
+374 GGRMLR

-395 IDLLDEYEQTVQ
+395 IDLLDEYEQAVQ
-407 SIDKEEQAANAN
+407 SIDKDEQAANAN

-449 PAPGVRISKIRNL
+449 PAPGIRISKIRNL
-462 EDDIAMSLSALCIR
+462 EDDIAMSLAALCIR

-525 SNEVCMVDMAKMPHL
+525 SNEVYMVDMAKMPHL

-595 LDGEDE
+595 LEGEDE
-601 PIITDVSKVVRTLKS
+601 PIITDVNKVVRTLKS

-638 YNEKFLNKELL
+638 YNEKYLNKELL

-768 VERVCAHI
+768 VERVCSHI

-789 EPDESVDLG
+789 EPDDSVDMS

-819 AARAVVLAQ
+819 AARTVVLAQ

-861 QEGSKPRQVLCSD
+861 QEGSKPRQVLCAD

>member
-1 MKDML
+1 
-6 VGFFFRVG
+6 
-14 NPICVFGIKCVKIA
+14 
-28 TSAGEYFRKFCIFAN
+28 
-43 MNFPNLA
+43 
-50 VKARGKMKNAFM
+50 M
-62 AKKNNKKGFFSSVGI
+62 AKKKLRKERFLKLKMLFRRVKGFVS
-77 AYRKVMLFLRNHNV
+77 NPNV
-91 QFVSGLLFL
+91 QFVLGLLCIAFVIFL
-100 ALAIFLCSS
+100 ASS
-109 FISFFSV
+109 FLSFFSA
-116 GGNDQTV
+116 GGDDQSV
-123 LEAVAGSA
+123 VEAVTSG
-131 ADAAVDNTSGK
+131 DAAGNTSGK
-142 GGAVIAEFLINGGFG
+142 GGAVVADYFINRCFG
-157 WASVFLLPILF
+157 WASMLLLPLLLLF
-168 LVAMRLMRLFTFK
+168 SFHLMNLRKVRLAHWAFVTVFFIVWCSVLFD
-181 LGRWVI
+181 
-187 YSLFCLVWFSL
+187 SL
-198 LFAFAFGNLLDT
+198 LGTRFADSFM
-210 SYVSP
+210 SP
-215 GGAHGEYMKVFFI
+215 GGRNGELIRGFLYDML
-228 DNIGVVGLVL
+228 GVVGVALVL
-238 LLVVS
+238 LLS
-243 LLLFMIY
+243 LLLMMIY
-250 VTSNTIDWIRKLFAF
+250 LSRKTIPWLQNVLSFVSK
-265 KRAEKETE
+265 KETP
-273 NVGEETGDDASV
+273 EEVQVDDDEEDRPVV
-285 EFEIE
+285 ETVVSYEEDECVEDGAEPEMEIDIDAADYDDEDSEEDEAPVIVEDVPVVEDETDTDADSDIELAE
-290 QPAQPVLVTID
+290 QFDRLSRGIADAEEQAT
-301 DNADVEV
+301 ADVV
-308 AVADEELNDI
+308 
-318 SVADIEDDETG
+318 
-329 EEIQIDDDVLAAQF
+329 
-343 DAMSKSLGQPAG
+343 PAG
-355 SDDAVLSMAVE
+355 EDGIQMEVE
-366 KADGDEDM
+366 AADGDDDM
-374 GGDMLR
+374 GGRMLR

-395 IDLLDEYEQTVQ
+395 LDLLDEYEQGVH
-407 SIDKEEQAANAN
+407 SIDREEQAENAN
-419 KIVEVLKNFGIEIS
+419 NIVKALKNFGIEIS

-490 VPNAH
+490 VPNTH
-495 KQIVPMASLLN
+495 KQIVPMVSLLN

-525 SNEVCMVDMAKMPHL
+525 SNEVYMVDMAKMPHL

-552 GLNAIITSLLFK
+552 GLNAIITSLLYK

-580 ELSLYGVLEK
+580 ELSLYSVLEK

-595 LDGEDE
+595 LEGEDE
-601 PIITDVSKVVRTLKS
+601 PIITDVNKVVRTLKS

-638 YNEKFLNKELL
+638 YNEKYLNKELL

-726 VIDSRTILD
+726 TIDSRTILD

-776 AKQQGYQTAYILP
+776 AKQQGYQSAYILP
-789 EPDESVDLG
+789 EPDEVVDFGDG
-798 GEGGAMRG
+798 GGGGSARG
-806 EISSDKLDPLFAE
+806 DISPDKLDPLFAD
-819 AARAVVLAQ
+819 AARVVVLAQ

-833 LIQRKFNVG
+833 LIQRKLEIG

-848 IMDQLCQTGIVGE
+848 IMDQLCRMGIVGE
-861 QEGSKPRQVLCSD
+861 QEGSKPRQVLCAD
-874 EADLEFRLKSL
+874 ESDLEFRLKSMM
-885 L
+885 

>member
-1 MKDML
+1 
-6 VGFFFRVG
+6 
-14 NPICVFGIKCVKIA
+14 
-28 TSAGEYFRKFCIFAN
+28 
-43 MNFPNLA
+43 
-50 VKARGKMKNAFM
+50 M
-62 AKKNNKKGFFSSVGI
+62 AKKNNKKSFFFVLREN
-77 AYRKVMLFLRNHNV
+77 YRKAVVFLKNHNV
-91 QFVSGLLFL
+91 QFVIGILF
-100 ALAIFLCSS
+100 AAVAIFLCSS
-109 FISFFSV
+109 FISFFLT
-116 GGNDQTV
+116 GGNDQSAMEASASLTN
-123 LEAVAGSA
+123 EAVG
-131 ADAAVDNTSGK
+131 NTSGRS
-142 GGAVIAEFLINGGFG
+142 GAVVAEFLINRCFG
-157 WASVFLLPILF
+157 WASLLLLPLLA
-168 LVAMRLMRLFTFK
+168 LVALRLMRLFEFK
-181 LGRWVI
+181 LGRWTVYAFFSI
-187 YSLFCLVWFSL
+187 IWFSL
-198 LFAFAFGNLLDT
+198 LFSSLFGDVLAA

-215 GGAHGEYMKVFFI
+215 GGFHGDFLKMVLLDSVGI
-228 DNIGVVGLVL
+228 VGLVL
-238 LLVVS
+238 VLAVS

-250 VTSNTIDWIRKLFAF
+250 VSRNTISWLKKTLTFGSTSEEEAVRREQNAQINEEIDEENGDVDDE
-265 KRAEKETE
+265 EKPVELELDNGVVIEIPE
-273 NVGEETGDDASV
+273 NSV
-285 EFEIE
+285 ED
-290 QPAQPVLVTID
+290 D
-301 DNADVEV
+301 DNVIVVEEEPL
-308 AVADEELNDI
+308 VADEETVL
-318 SVADIEDDETG
+318 
-329 EEIQIDDDVLAAQF
+329 DDDDTAALF
-343 DAMSKSLGQPAG
+343 DQVSKNATSGA
-355 SDDAVLSMAVE
+355 DATEAADAVEAMEVE
-366 KADGDEDM
+366 EAAGDEDM
-374 GGDMLR
+374 GGKMFR

-395 IDLLDEYEQTVQ
+395 IDLLDEYEQTVH

-449 PAPGVRISKIRNL
+449 PAPGIRISKIRNL

-476 IVAPIPGKGTIGIE
+476 IVAPIPGKGAIGVE

-525 SNEVCMVDMAKMPHL
+525 SNEVYMVDMAKMPHL

-552 GLNAIITSLLFK
+552 GLNAIITSLLYK

-580 ELSLYGVLEK
+580 ELSLYSVLEK

-595 LDGEDE
+595 LEDE
-601 PIITDVSKVVRTLKS
+601 KEPVITDVSRVVRTLKS

-649 PTKGHRFMPYIVVII
+649 PTKGHRFMPYIVVVI

-672 TAGREVEQPIAR
+672 TAGREVELPIAR

-712 KANFPARMAFRVIS
+712 KANFPARMAFRVMS

-768 VERVCAHI
+768 VERICAHI

-789 EPDESVDLG
+789 EPDESVDMS
-798 GEGGAMRG
+798 GEGGGMHG
-806 EISSDKLDPLFAE
+806 DISSDRLDPLFAE
-819 AARAVVLAQ
+819 AARTVVLAQ
-828 HGSTS
+828 QGSTS

-861 QEGSKPRQVLCSD
+861 QVGSKPRQVLCSD